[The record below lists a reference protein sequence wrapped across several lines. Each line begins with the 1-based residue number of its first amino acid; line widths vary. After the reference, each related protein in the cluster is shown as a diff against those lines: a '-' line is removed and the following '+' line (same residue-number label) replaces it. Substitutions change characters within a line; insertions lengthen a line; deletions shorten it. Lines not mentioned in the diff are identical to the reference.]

1 MINFLIGLFVGFTIG
16 MFLTALLSANGGD
29 RHDES

>member
-1 MINFLIGLFVGFTIG
+1 MISFLIGLFVGCTIG
-16 MFLTALLSANGGD
+16 MFLTALVSVNGGD